1 MASGQTGHRV
11 ETLVKRFL
19 GIIICC
25 FVVATA
31 YIAYVIAER
40 QTALQKFARY
50 NDSWAVGQTVS
61 EYMRLEHRLAA
72 YALGMDDVDRD
83 EVRLRLDIMLGR
95 AELLKQGNL
104 HVFVEQD
111 PQRRELLLD
120 LTNVLNTLDQR
131 LDALDPEGLKTTL
144 RSMAGLDASMTA
156 LASTAV
162 EYDVALIDAAQN
174 ELRQLHLIY
183 TGLAGG
189 LIICGVVLVVMLLRH
204 NSLLN
209 RAHRKMKDLTQNLS
223 EASGELK
230 SQNYRLNH
238 VAHHDALTALP
249 NRILFRQDLEARLKT
264 AVAGGPTAIIFL
276 LDLDGFKD
284 VNDTLGH
291 DVGDGLLQGVATRL
305 ANLSREGD
313 LVCRLGGDE
322 FAVLTTGLNE
332 QQAFDFARNVI
343 DEISRPYQVSEREIK
358 IGTCVGVA
366 LSDAVSGTDE
376 LFKQADLALY
386 EAKSFG
392 SAHACVFQCQMQ
404 TRLMEKKSFEADL
417 KQALRKGELEVFYQ
431 PQVNTTTR
439 EICGYEALMRW
450 FHPTRGQVP
459 PSEFIPVAENIGLIH
474 ELGDWILR
482 TASREAVRWPKSLKV
497 AVNLSPVQFRSRN
510 LIQSVVTIL
519 TQSGLDPNRL
529 ELEITESVLL
539 DKNEQTLDTLKELKA
554 VGIQIAM
561 DDFGTGYSSLGSL
574 RSFPFD
580 KIKIDRSFIR
590 DVTTRADAIA
600 IVELVTGVARSLG
613 MTTIAEG
620 IETEEQFECVKQVG
634 CEQVQGYLVGRP
646 VPAAQL
652 HHPNQIG
659 DCDRSIGYEDLIDAH
674 TVIGR

>member
-1 MASGQTGHRV
+1 M
-11 ETLVKRFL
+11 KRFL

-50 NDSWAVGQTVS
+50 NDSWAVGQTLS

-72 YALGMDDVDRD
+72 YALGMNDVDRD
-83 EVRLRLDIMLGR
+83 EVRLRLDIMIGR
-95 AELLKQGNL
+95 VELLKQGNL
-104 HVFVEQD
+104 HAFVEQD
-111 PQRRELLLD
+111 HQRHELLVK
-120 LTNVLNTLDQR
+120 LTNVLEMLDQR
-131 LDALDPEGLKTTL
+131 LDALDSEGLKTTL
-144 RSMAGLDASMTA
+144 QSMAALDASMTA

-162 EYDVALIDAAQN
+162 EFDVGLIDAAQA

-189 LIICGVVLVVMLLRH
+189 LILCGVVLVVLLLRH
-204 NSLLN
+204 NSLLDG
-209 RAHRKMKDLTQNLS
+209 AHRKMKDLTDNLR

-230 SQNYRLNH
+230 SQNYRLKH
-238 VAHHDALTALP
+238 VAHHDALTGLP

-264 AVAGGPTAIIFL
+264 AIAGGPTAVIFL

-291 DVGDGLLQGVATRL
+291 DVGDGLLQAVASRL
-305 ANLSREGD
+305 TKLSREGD

-322 FAVLTTGLNE
+322 FAILTEGLTE
-332 QQAFDFARNVI
+332 KQAFDFARDVL
-343 DEISRPYQVSEREIK
+343 DEISFPYHVSEREIK

-366 LSDAVSGTDE
+366 ISNEELDADE
-376 LFKQADLALY
+376 LFKHADLALY

-392 SAHACVFQCQMQ
+392 SGHACVFQSQMQ
-404 TRLMEKKSFEADL
+404 TRLTEKKSFEADL
-417 KQALRKGELEVFYQ
+417 KQALRNGELEIFYQ
-431 PQVNTTTR
+431 PQVNTITR
-439 EICGYEALMRW
+439 EICGYEALLRW
-450 FHPTRGQVP
+450 FHPKRGQVP

-474 ELGDWILR
+474 ELGDWVLR
-482 TASREAVRWPKSLKV
+482 TACMEAARWPRLLKV

-510 LIQSVVTIL
+510 LIQSVVKIL

-539 DKNEQTLDTLKELKA
+539 DKNEQTLETLTQLKA

-590 DVTTRADAIA
+590 DVTTREDAFA
-600 IVELVTGVARSLG
+600 IVELVTGVGRSLG

-620 IETEEQFECVKQVG
+620 IETEEQFACVKQVG
-634 CEQVQGYLVGRP
+634 CEQVQGYLIGRP
-646 VPAAQL
+646 VPASQL
-652 HHPNQIG
+652 DHPRQVA
-659 DCDRSIGYEDLIDAH
+659 DCDSPFEYEGLIDVKALSG
-674 TVIGR
+674 IG

>member
-1 MASGQTGHRV
+1 M
-11 ETLVKRFL
+11 KRFL

-72 YALGMDDVDRD
+72 YALGMDDVNRD
-83 EVRLRLDIMLGR
+83 EVRLRLDIMIGR
-95 AELLKQGNL
+95 MELLKQGNL
-104 HVFVEQD
+104 HAFVEQD
-111 PQRRELLLD
+111 PQRRELLLK
-120 LTNVLNTLDQR
+120 LTNVLETLDQR
-131 LDALDPEGLKTTL
+131 LDALDSEGLKTIL
-144 RSMAGLDASMTA
+144 ESMAALDASMTA

-162 EYDVALIDAAQN
+162 EFDVGLIDAAQA

-189 LIICGVVLVVMLLRH
+189 LIFCGVGLVVLLLRH
-204 NSLLN
+204 NSLLDG
-209 RAHRKMKDLTQNLS
+209 AHRKMKDLTDNLR

-230 SQNYRLNH
+230 LQNYRLKH
-238 VAHHDALTALP
+238 VAHHDALTGLP
-249 NRILFRQDLEARLKT
+249 NRILFRTDLEARLKT
-264 AVAGGPTAIIFL
+264 AIAGGPTAVIFL

-291 DVGDGLLQGVATRL
+291 DVGDGLLQAVASRL
-305 ANLSREGD
+305 TKLSRDGD
-313 LVCRLGGDE
+313 LICRLGGDE
-322 FAVLTTGLNE
+322 FAILTAGLSE
-332 QQAFDFARNVI
+332 IQAYDFARHVM
-343 DEISRPYQVSEREIK
+343 DEISFPYQVSEREIK

-366 LSDAVSGTDE
+366 ISEAEPDADE
-376 LFKQADLALY
+376 LFKHADLALY
-386 EAKSFG
+386 EAKSLG
-392 SAHACVFQCQMQ
+392 SGHACVFQSQMQ
-404 TRLMEKKSFEADL
+404 TRLTEKKSFEADL
-417 KQALRKGELEVFYQ
+417 KQALRNGELELFYQ
-431 PQVNTTTR
+431 PQVNTITR
-439 EICGYEALMRW
+439 EICGYEALLRW
-450 FHPTRGQVP
+450 FHPIRGQVP

-474 ELGDWILR
+474 ELGEWVLR
-482 TASREAVRWPKSLKV
+482 TACLEAARWPRSLKV

-539 DKNEQTLDTLKELKA
+539 DKNEQTLDTLTELKA

-580 KIKIDRSFIR
+580 KIKIDRSFVR
-590 DVTTRADAIA
+590 DVTTRADAFA
-600 IVELVTGVARSLG
+600 IVELVTGVGRSLG

-620 IETEEQFECVKQVG
+620 IETEEQFACVKQVG
-634 CEQVQGYLVGRP
+634 CEQVQGYLMGMP
-646 VPAAQL
+646 VPAARL
-652 HHPNQIG
+652 EHHRQVVDYDG
-659 DCDRSIGYEDLIDAH
+659 LMEYERLVDAQA
-674 TVIGR
+674 VFGRG

>member
-1 MASGQTGHRV
+1 MFS
-11 ETLVKRFL
+11 KRL
-19 GIIICC
+19 MGGSMHWI
-25 FVVATA
+25 
-31 YIAYVIAER
+31 
-40 QTALQKFARY
+40 
-50 NDSWAVGQTVS
+50 S
-61 EYMRLEHRLAA
+61 
-72 YALGMDDVDRD
+72 
-83 EVRLRLDIMLGR
+83 
-95 AELLKQGNL
+95 
-104 HVFVEQD
+104 
-111 PQRRELLLD
+111 
-120 LTNVLNTLDQR
+120 
-131 LDALDPEGLKTTL
+131 EGLKATL
-144 RSMAGLDASMTA
+144 HSMAALDASMTA

-162 EYDVALIDAAQN
+162 EYDVGLIDAAQA

-189 LIICGVVLVVMLLRH
+189 LILCGVGLVILLLRH

-209 RAHRKMKDLTQNLS
+209 RAHRKMKDLSDNLR
-223 EASGELK
+223 EASEELK
-230 SQNYRLNH
+230 SQNYRLKH
-238 VAHHDALTALP
+238 VAHHDALTGLP
-249 NRILFRQDLEARLKT
+249 NRILFRQNLEARLKT
-264 AVAGGPTAIIFL
+264 ATAGGPTAVIFL

-291 DVGDGLLQGVATRL
+291 DVGDGLLQGVADR
-305 ANLSREGD
+305 LSRLCRDDD

-322 FAVLTTGLNE
+322 FAILTAGLTE
-332 QQAFDFARNVI
+332 QQAFNFARDVM
-343 DEISRPYQVSEREIK
+343 DEVSLAYQVSEREIK
-358 IGTCVGVA
+358 IGTCIGVA
-366 LSDAVSGTDE
+366 ISDDESGTDE

-392 SAHACVFQCQMQ
+392 SGHACVFQSQMQ
-404 TRLMEKKSFEADL
+404 TRLTEKRSFEADL

-431 PQVNTTTR
+431 PQVNTITR

-450 FHPTRGQVP
+450 FHPIRGQVH
-459 PSEFIPVAENIGLIH
+459 PSDFIPVAENIGLIH
-474 ELGDWILR
+474 ELGDWVLS
-482 TASREAVRWPKSLKV
+482 TACIEAVRWPRSLKV

-539 DKNEQTLDTLKELKA
+539 DKNEQTLETLKELKA

-590 DVTTRADAIA
+590 DVTTRVDAVA
-600 IVELVTGVARSLG
+600 IVKLVTGVARSLG

-620 IETEEQFECVKQVG
+620 IETEEQFACVKQVG
-634 CEQVQGYLVGRP
+634 CEQVQGYLIGRP

-652 HHPNQIG
+652 DHLRQVA
-659 DCDRSIGYEDLIDAH
+659 DRGLLIEHEDLIDAQA
-674 TVIGR
+674 VFGRG

>member
-1 MASGQTGHRV
+1 M
-11 ETLVKRFL
+11 KRFL

-83 EVRLRLDIMLGR
+83 EVRLRLDIMIGR
-95 AELLKQGNL
+95 LELLKQGNL
-104 HVFVEQD
+104 HTFVEED
-111 PQRRELLLD
+111 PQRRELLAD
-120 LTNVLNTLDQR
+120 LTKVLNLLDQR
-131 LDALDPEGLKTTL
+131 LDTLDSDGLKTTL
-144 RSMAGLDASMTA
+144 KSMAVLDSSMTA

-162 EYDVALIDAAQN
+162 EFDVGLIDAAQA

-189 LIICGVVLVVMLLRH
+189 LILCGVGLVVLLLRH
-204 NSLLN
+204 NSLLDG
-209 RAHRKMKDLTQNLS
+209 AHRKMSDLTDNLR

-230 SQNYRLNH
+230 LQNYRLKH
-238 VAHHDALTALP
+238 VAHHDALTGLP
-249 NRILFRQDLEARLKT
+249 NRLLFRQDLEARLKT
-264 AVAGGPTAIIFL
+264 ATSGGPTAVIFL

-291 DVGDGLLQGVATRL
+291 DVGDGLLQAVASRL
-305 ANLSREGD
+305 TELSREGD

-322 FAVLTTGLNE
+322 FAILTAGLTE
-332 QQAFDFARNVI
+332 KQAFDFARAVVEKINL
-343 DEISRPYQVSEREIK
+343 PYHVSEREIK

-366 LSDAVSGTDE
+366 ISEEEPDTDE
-376 LFKQADLALY
+376 LFKHADLALY

-392 SAHACVFQCQMQ
+392 SGYACVFQSQMQ
-404 TRLMEKKSFEADL
+404 TRLTEKKSFEADL
-417 KQALRKGELEVFYQ
+417 RQALDNGELELFYQ
-431 PQVNTTTR
+431 PQVNTITR
-439 EICGYEALMRW
+439 EICGYEALLRW
-450 FHPTRGQVP
+450 FHPIRGQVP

-474 ELGDWILR
+474 ELGDWVLR
-482 TASREAVRWPKSLKV
+482 TACLEAARWPRSLKV

-510 LIQSVVTIL
+510 LIQSVVATL
-519 TQSGLDPNRL
+519 KQSGLDPNRL

-539 DKNEQTLDTLKELKA
+539 DKNEQTLETLTQLKA
-554 VGIQIAM
+554 LGIQIAM

-590 DVTTRADAIA
+590 DVTTRADAFA
-600 IVELVTGVARSLG
+600 IVELVTGVGRSLG

-620 IETEEQFECVKQVG
+620 IETEEQFACVKQVG
-634 CEQVQGYLVGRP
+634 CEQVQGYLIGWP

-652 HHPNQIG
+652 DHPRQVTDYDSLIE
-659 DCDRSIGYEDLIDAH
+659 YEGLIDVKA
-674 TVIGR
+674 VSGRG

>member
-1 MASGQTGHRV
+1 M
-11 ETLVKRFL
+11 KRFL

-50 NDSWAVGQTVS
+50 NDSWAIGQTVS
-61 EYMRLEHRLAA
+61 EYMRLEHRVAA
-72 YALGMDDVDRD
+72 YAMGMDDADRD
-83 EVRLRLDIMLGR
+83 EVRLRLDIMIGR
-95 AELLKQGNL
+95 LQLLKQGSL
-104 HVFVEQD
+104 HSFIED
-111 PQRRELLLD
+111 DAQRRELLSELTKVLD
-120 LTNVLNTLDQR
+120 VLDQR
-131 LDALDPEGLKTTL
+131 FETLDTEGLKATL
-144 RSMAGLDASMTA
+144 KTMAALDASMTA

-162 EYDVALIDAAQN
+162 EYDVGLIDAAQA

-189 LIICGVVLVVMLLRH
+189 LILCGVGLVVLLLRH
-204 NSLLN
+204 NSLLDG
-209 RAHRKMKDLTQNLS
+209 AHRKMKDLTDNLR

-230 SQNYRLNH
+230 LQNYRLKH
-238 VAHHDALTALP
+238 VAHHDALTGLP
-249 NRILFRQDLEARLKT
+249 NRVLFRQDLENRLKT
-264 AVAGGPTAIIFL
+264 ATAGGPTAVIFL

-291 DVGDGLLQGVATRL
+291 DVGDGLLQGVASRL
-305 ANLSREGD
+305 TKLGGEGD

-322 FAVLTTGLNE
+322 FAILTAGLNE
-332 QQAFDFARNVI
+332 QQAFDFARDVME
-343 DEISRPYQVSEREIK
+343 EISFPYLVSEREIK

-366 LSDAVSGTDE
+366 LSVIGSGTDE

-386 EAKSFG
+386 EAKSLG
-392 SAHACVFQCQMQ
+392 SGHACVFQSQMQ
-404 TRLMEKKSFEADL
+404 TRLTEKKSFEADL
-417 KQALRKGELEVFYQ
+417 KQALRKGELEIFYQ
-431 PQVNTTTR
+431 PQVNTITR
-439 EICGYEALMRW
+439 EICGYEALLRW
-450 FHPTRGQVP
+450 FHPIRGQVP

-474 ELGDWILR
+474 ELGDWVLR
-482 TASREAVRWPKSLKV
+482 TACTEAARWPRSLKV

-510 LIQSVVTIL
+510 LIQSVVTIV
-519 TQSGLDPNRL
+519 TQSGLDPDRL

-539 DKNEQTLDTLKELKA
+539 DKNEQTLETLTQLKA

-590 DVTTRADAIA
+590 DVTTRADAFA
-600 IVELVTGVARSLG
+600 IVELVTGVGRSLG

-620 IETEEQFECVKQVG
+620 IETEEQFACVKQVG
-634 CEQVQGYLVGRP
+634 CEQVQGFLIGRP
-646 VPAAQL
+646 VPATQL
-652 HHPNQIG
+652 DHLRQASNG
-659 DCDRSIGYEDLIDAH
+659 VSLAEYEGLVDVKA
-674 TVIGR
+674 VSGRGS

>member
-1 MASGQTGHRV
+1 MKRV
-11 ETLVKRFL
+11 L

-72 YALGMDDVDRD
+72 YALGVEGVDRD
-83 EVRLRLDIMLGR
+83 EVRLRLDIMIGR

-104 HVFVEQD
+104 RVFVEQD
-111 PQRRELLLD
+111 PQRRELLLK
-120 LTNVLNTLDQR
+120 LANVLDMLDR
-131 LDALDPEGLKTTL
+131 ELDSLDTDRFKTML
-144 RSMAGLDASMTA
+144 QSLAALDASMTS

-162 EYDVALIDAAQN
+162 EYDVALIDAAQQ

-183 TGLAGG
+183 SGLAGG
-189 LIICGVVLVVMLLRH
+189 LILCGVVLVVLLLRH

-209 RAHRKMKDLTQNLS
+209 RAHRKMKDLTDNLS

-230 SQNYRLNH
+230 SQNSRLNH
-238 VAHHDALTALP
+238 VAHHDALTGLP
-249 NRILFRQDLEARLKT
+249 NRILFRQDLEARLQT
-264 AVAGGPTAIIFL
+264 ALAGGPTALVFL

-284 VNDTLGH
+284 VNDALGH
-291 DVGDGLLQGVATRL
+291 DVGDGLLQAVAIRL
-305 ANLSREGD
+305 TKLSREGD

-322 FAVLTTGLNE
+322 FAILTAGLTE
-332 QQAFDFARNVI
+332 QEALEFARIIMDVV
-343 DEISRPYQVSEREIK
+343 SLAYQISEREIK

-366 LSDAVSGTDE
+366 LSNAHSGTDE
-376 LFKQADLALY
+376 LFKHADLALY

-392 SAHACVFQCQMQ
+392 SAHACVFQSEMQ

-417 KQALRKGELEVFYQ
+417 RQALRKGELQVFYQ
-431 PQVNTTTR
+431 PQVNATTR
-439 EICGYEALMRW
+439 EIRGYEALVRW
-450 FHPTRGQVP
+450 FHPVRGEVP

-474 ELGDWILR
+474 ELGAWVLR
-482 TASREAVRWPKSLKV
+482 TACAEAVRWPRRLKV

-510 LIQSVVTIL
+510 LIHGVVAIL
-519 TQSGLDPNRL
+519 AQTGLEPGRL

-590 DVTTRADAIA
+590 DITTRADAIA

-620 IETEEQFECVKQVG
+620 IETEEQFACVKQVG
-634 CEQVQGYLVGRP
+634 CDQVQGYLIGRP

-652 HHPNQIG
+652 IHLRQIG
-659 DCDRSIGYEDLIDAH
+659 YRFGSMEDEDLIDAQA
-674 TVIGR
+674 VSGRM

>member
-1 MASGQTGHRV
+1 M
-11 ETLVKRFL
+11 KRFL

-50 NDSWAVGQTVS
+50 NDSWAVGQTLS

-72 YALGMDDVDRD
+72 YALGMNDVDRD
-83 EVRLRLDIMLGR
+83 EVRLRLDIMIGR
-95 AELLKQGNL
+95 VELLKQGNL
-104 HVFVEQD
+104 HAFVEQD
-111 PQRRELLLD
+111 PQRHELLVK
-120 LTNVLNTLDQR
+120 LTNVLEMLDQR
-131 LDALDPEGLKTTL
+131 LDALDSEGLKTTL
-144 RSMAGLDASMTA
+144 QSMAALDASMTA

-162 EYDVALIDAAQN
+162 EFDVGLIDAAQA

-189 LIICGVVLVVMLLRH
+189 LILCGVVLVVLLLRH
-204 NSLLN
+204 NSLLDG
-209 RAHRKMKDLTQNLS
+209 AHRKMKDLTDNLR

-230 SQNYRLNH
+230 SQNYRLKH
-238 VAHHDALTALP
+238 VAHHDALTGLP

-264 AVAGGPTAIIFL
+264 AIAGGPTAVIFL

-291 DVGDGLLQGVATRL
+291 DVGDGLLQAVASRL
-305 ANLSREGD
+305 TKLSREGD

-322 FAVLTTGLNE
+322 FAILTEGLTE
-332 QQAFDFARNVI
+332 KQAFDFARDVL
-343 DEISRPYQVSEREIK
+343 DEISFPYHVSEREIK

-366 LSDAVSGTDE
+366 ISNEELDADE
-376 LFKQADLALY
+376 LFKHADLALY

-392 SAHACVFQCQMQ
+392 SGHACVFQSQMQ
-404 TRLMEKKSFEADL
+404 TRLTEKKSFEADL
-417 KQALRKGELEVFYQ
+417 KQALRNGELEIFYQ
-431 PQVNTTTR
+431 PQVNTITR
-439 EICGYEALMRW
+439 EICGYEALLRW
-450 FHPTRGQVP
+450 FHPKRGQVP

-474 ELGDWILR
+474 ELGDWVLR
-482 TASREAVRWPKSLKV
+482 TACMEAARWPRLLKV

-510 LIQSVVTIL
+510 LIQSVVKIL

-539 DKNEQTLDTLKELKA
+539 DKNEQTLETLTQLKA

-590 DVTTRADAIA
+590 DVTTREDAFA
-600 IVELVTGVARSLG
+600 IVELVTGVGRSLG

-620 IETEEQFECVKQVG
+620 IETEEQFACVKQVG
-634 CEQVQGYLVGRP
+634 CEQVQGYLIGRP
-646 VPAAQL
+646 VPASQL
-652 HHPNQIG
+652 DHPRQVA
-659 DCDRSIGYEDLIDAH
+659 DCDSPFEYEGLIDVKA
-674 TVIGR
+674 VSGRG

>member
-1 MASGQTGHRV
+1 M
-11 ETLVKRFL
+11 KRFL

-50 NDSWAVGQTVS
+50 NNSWAVGQTVS

-72 YALGMDDVDRD
+72 YALGMNDVDRD
-83 EVRLRLDIMLGR
+83 EVRLRLDIMIGR
-95 AELLKQGNL
+95 VELLKQGNL
-104 HVFVEQD
+104 HAFVEQD
-111 PQRRELLLD
+111 PQRHELLVK
-120 LTNVLNTLDQR
+120 LTNVLEMLDQR
-131 LDALDPEGLKTTL
+131 LDALDSEGLKTTL
-144 RSMAGLDASMTA
+144 QSMAALDASMTA

-162 EYDVALIDAAQN
+162 EFDVGLIDAAQA

-189 LIICGVVLVVMLLRH
+189 LILCGVVLVVLLLRH
-204 NSLLN
+204 NSLLDG
-209 RAHRKMKDLTQNLS
+209 AHRKMKDLTDNLR

-230 SQNYRLNH
+230 SQNYRLKH
-238 VAHHDALTALP
+238 VAHHDALTGLP

-264 AVAGGPTAIIFL
+264 AIAGGPTAVIFL

-291 DVGDGLLQGVATRL
+291 DVGDGLLQAVASRL
-305 ANLSREGD
+305 TKLSREGD

-322 FAVLTTGLNE
+322 FAILTEGLTE
-332 QQAFDFARNVI
+332 KQAFDFARDVL
-343 DEISRPYQVSEREIK
+343 DEISFPYHVSEREIK

-366 LSDAVSGTDE
+366 ISNEELDADE
-376 LFKQADLALY
+376 LFKHADLALY

-392 SAHACVFQCQMQ
+392 SGHACVFQSQMQ
-404 TRLMEKKSFEADL
+404 TRLTEKKSFEADL
-417 KQALRKGELEVFYQ
+417 KQALRNGELEIFYQ
-431 PQVNTTTR
+431 PQVNTITR
-439 EICGYEALMRW
+439 EICGYEALLRW
-450 FHPTRGQVP
+450 FHPKRGQVP

-474 ELGDWILR
+474 ELGDWVLR
-482 TASREAVRWPKSLKV
+482 TACMEAARWPRLLKV

-510 LIQSVVTIL
+510 LIQSVVKIL

-539 DKNEQTLDTLKELKA
+539 DKNEQTLETLTQLKA

-590 DVTTRADAIA
+590 DITTREDAFA
-600 IVELVTGVARSLG
+600 IVELVTGVGRSLG

-620 IETEEQFECVKQVG
+620 IETEEQFACVKQVG
-634 CEQVQGYLVGRP
+634 CEQVQGYLIGRP
-646 VPAAQL
+646 VPASQL
-652 HHPNQIG
+652 DHPRQVA
-659 DCDRSIGYEDLIDAH
+659 DWDARLN
-674 TVIGR
+674 TNA